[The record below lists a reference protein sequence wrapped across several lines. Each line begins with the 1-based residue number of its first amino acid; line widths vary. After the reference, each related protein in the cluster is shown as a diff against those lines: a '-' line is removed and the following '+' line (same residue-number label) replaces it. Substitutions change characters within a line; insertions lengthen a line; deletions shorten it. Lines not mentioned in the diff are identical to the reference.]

1 MARRIAR
8 DLQVLA
14 VACGSLVLVAVLTQL
29 ISPSYDT
36 EVSSAHHHHHHHH
49 HHELAEASTYKLV
62 PTPLLSLNPNRKWHN
77 AELAASYDR
86 PTIGSDLVYLASSE
100 SDEGGFES
108 GGRFLG
114 LTDATPLKS
123 KCPGDHHLTFLPFP
137 DFSPGMVRLRL
148 EPGRD
153 GKGAMEMDSAIPLR
167 GRSRFLTS
175 TPPRS
180 TGGSPEFLNST
191 FWGPED
197 ENDAECRH
205 RVSADPGGAD
215 TEGLAGPLPDGGF
228 IVAEE
233 YGPSLMRVAANGT
246 VLIRF
251 SPRPLNLPKAYYPVR
266 PVLPS
271 ILVERRHNKGFESA
285 FLLKPEQSQLACG
298 ILQVS
303 LLLSSPLS
311 LYSDLALLRSLSPP
325 IPPVSPRAAKA
336 LHGGSR
342 GLRGPRQDG
351 DGRGVASAAG
361 RPAQN
366 GQLRD
371 RAGLPFFRFLGEAP
385 RGGDCV
391 RRRRHERDQRLG
403 ARVAGNARVRGKSPP
418 PPPLSRF

>member
-1 MARRIAR
+1 
-8 DLQVLA
+8 
-14 VACGSLVLVAVLTQL
+14 
-29 ISPSYDT
+29 
-36 EVSSAHHHHHHHH
+36 
-49 HHELAEASTYKLV
+49 
-62 PTPLLSLNPNRKWHN
+62 
-77 AELAASYDR
+77 
-86 PTIGSDLVYLASSE
+86 
-100 SDEGGFES
+100 
-108 GGRFLG
+108 
-114 LTDATPLKS
+114 
-123 KCPGDHHLTFLPFP
+123 
-137 DFSPGMVRLRL
+137 
-148 EPGRD
+148 
-153 GKGAMEMDSAIPLR
+153 MEMDSAIPLR

-246 VLIRF
+246 VLVRF

-366 GQLRD
+366 GKLRGCPG
-371 RAGLPFFRFLGEAP
+371 RKIFRFLGEATS
-385 RGGDCV
+385 R
-391 RRRRHERDQRLG
+391 
-403 ARVAGNARVRGKSPP
+403 ARPTSWGTRCWKRSS
-418 PPPLSRF
+418 SR